1 MTEPTLACPFCQ
13 QPVGARHSFCRIYA
27 ETITHPY
34 RQTLTEPQLVVDADL
49 TLAGCGCSRI
59 LVDALGP
66 HGGHHKNDCRR
77 STWITPVTRP
87 DRDFPDGSVI
97 FDGTLHFTAC
107 WTDHTVSRHG
117 IHLPDYSTAFQSRP
131 GFTYWDAAAEF
142 LDELH
147 DTGAIRALGV
157 FLHIIPH

>member
-34 RQTLTEPQLVVDADL
+34 RQTLTPVQLVVDADL

-66 HGGHHKNDCRR
+66 NGGHHNNGCRR

-87 DRDFPDGSVI
+87 DRDFPDGSTIADRVPAW
-97 FDGTLHFTAC
+97 TAC
-107 WTDHTVSRHG
+107 WSDATVSRHG

-131 GFTYWDAAAEF
+131 GFTDWDAAAEF
-142 LDELH
+142 LDDLH
-147 DTGAIRALGV
+147 TTADVRPLGI
-157 FLHIIPH
+157 FLHLRR